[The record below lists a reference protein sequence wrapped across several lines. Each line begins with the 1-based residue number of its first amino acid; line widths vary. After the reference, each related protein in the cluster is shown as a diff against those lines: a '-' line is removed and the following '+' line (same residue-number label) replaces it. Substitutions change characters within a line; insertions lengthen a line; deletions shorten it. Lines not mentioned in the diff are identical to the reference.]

1 MINLSLLTGYA
12 PQAFEAAVIELL
24 FKKKKN
30 LLDPAELA
38 NYGLIS
44 SLSFILKALKRF
56 VLN

>member
-12 PQAFEAAVIELL
+12 SRAFEVAVIELIFFL
-24 FKKKKN
+24 N

-56 VLN
+56 LLN